1 VNRLIMSVAFMVTMT
16 CGLALPREYA
26 SAEETKDL
34 VGTWSLVSSTV
45 EQNGQK
51 RDAQG
56 PNPKGLLILDSGGHY
71 AVLTFRQD
79 QPKFASNNR
88 LEATAE
94 ESRSLLAGTLGHYG
108 TYSPAGNVLV
118 FHIERSTFPNWNGIE
133 QKRPYTLNGDELTY
147 VTPGS
152 TGSGATQLVWK
163 RLK

>member
-1 VNRLIMSVAFMVTMT
+1 MNRLIMSVAFMVTMT

-94 ESRSLLAGTLGHYG
+94 ESKALLSGTLGHYG
-108 TYSPAGNVLV
+108 TYAVADNVLV
-118 FHIERSTFPNWNGIE
+118 FHIERSMFPNWDGIE
-133 QKRPYTLNGDELTY
+133 QKRPFTLKGDELVYT
-147 VTPGS
+147 TPGS
-152 TGSGATQLVWK
+152 TGAGPTQLVWRRVK
-163 RLK
+163 